1 MFSNPWFL
9 LLWVGQVLSQA
20 GIRMYQIAIIWWILT
35 AGGNGAG
42 REVGFFMVMGALP
55 AVLFVK
61 LIGRTIDRSP
71 SKRVLV
77 TADLLASCVLA
88 SVAAFM
94 GLSKLALWGVYLAG
108 FLSALMQA
116 FVDPTLNRAVAELVE
131 PEEIEKAV
139 AFQTSTQSLANFGGA
154 VAGALLIGRLG
165 IRGVVILNV
174 GSYLVSALCSSLIRF
189 RKVHAP
195 AAEESPS
202 ARGPEA
208 HVSGWRML
216 DGMPLLRR
224 LLLGFGFVNFFC
236 TPILV
241 ILPLYTNK
249 TLGAGAST
257 LGMLE
262 AGLWIGIL
270 AGTFSSGLFAF
281 VESTIRLAAGCMF
294 ALGLCLFLPGLVVH
308 KYLYLALLFG
318 GGFAVGVNNV
328 RFISL
333 FQRIIRQEMKG
344 RFFALVQAMIAF
356 AIPMAYALFGLL
368 ADRLGPPWL
377 CLVQGACIMV
387 LAAWFLSLAGREP
400 ELTPA

>member
-1 MFSNPWFL
+1 VIFSNPRFL

-20 GIRMYQIAIIWWILT
+20 GIRMYQIAIIWWVLT
-35 AGGNGAG
+35 AGGRGTG

-55 AVLFVK
+55 SVLFIK
-61 LIGRTIDRSP
+61 LIGKTIDRTP
-71 SKRVLV
+71 SKRILV

-88 SVAAFM
+88 SVAVFM
-94 GLSKLALWGVYLAG
+94 GFSKLALWGVYLAG
-108 FLSALMQA
+108 FLTALMQA

-131 PEEIEKAV
+131 PQEIERAV

-165 IRGVVILNV
+165 IHGVVILNV

-189 RKVHAP
+189 RKARAP
-195 AAEESPS
+195 VAEDGPS
-202 ARGPEA
+202 AGL
-208 HVSGWRML
+208 SGWKML
-216 DGMPLLRR
+216 DGTPLLRR

-249 TLGAGAST
+249 TLGADAAT

-270 AGTFSSGLFAF
+270 AGTFSSSLFAF
-281 VESTIRLAAGCMF
+281 VENTIRLAAACLF
-294 ALGLCLFLPGLVVH
+294 TLGLCLLLPGLVVH
-308 KYLYLALLFG
+308 KHLYLVLLFG
-318 GGFAVGVNNV
+318 GGFSVGVNNV

-333 FQRIIRQEMKG
+333 FQRVIRQDMKG
-344 RFFALVQAMIAF
+344 RFFALMQGLIAF

-368 ADRLGPPWL
+368 ADRVSPTWL
-377 CLVQGACIMV
+377 CLAQGGCIMA
-387 LAAWFLSLAGREP
+387 LGAWFLSLADREP
-400 ELTPA
+400 ELTAA